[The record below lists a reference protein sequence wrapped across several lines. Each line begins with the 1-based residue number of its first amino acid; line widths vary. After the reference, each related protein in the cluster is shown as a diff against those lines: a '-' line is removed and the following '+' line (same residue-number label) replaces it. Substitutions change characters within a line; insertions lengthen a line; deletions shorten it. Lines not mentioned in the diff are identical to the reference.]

1 MQFTDYY
8 KELGLAKGATEDEI
22 KKAFRSLARKYH
34 PDANPDDPTA
44 EEKFKKIS
52 EAYEV
57 LGDPTKRAKYDQI
70 NSQYRNYQNGGGRG
84 NSWQDF
90 GQSGGFQ
97 FSQDDLGDMFSG
109 TSFGDMISS
118 LFGGGGRTT
127 QRQSRGQAQGRQTR
141 QHIRPE
147 PSQTFAVTL
156 TLDEAFHG
164 ITKRIA
170 FDERKIDVKFK
181 PGISQG
187 QKLKVPVGHL
197 EVQISPHERFTREGN
212 NLKVDEYV
220 PISTAVLGGDVRVK
234 TMSGELTLAIPA
246 GIQSGRTLRL
256 RGQGMPDYNKQS
268 TRGDLYVS
276 VYVDVPSDPTPEQKA
291 LIEQLKEAG
300 L

>member
-1 MQFTDYY
+1 MNFTDYY
-8 KELGLAKGATEDEI
+8 KELGLTKGATEDEI
-22 KKAFRSLARKYH
+22 KKAFRKLARDYH

-57 LGDPTKRAKYDQI
+57 LGDPKKRAKYDQI
-70 NSQYRNYQNGGGRG
+70 NSQYRSYQNGGPRG

-97 FSQDDLGDMFSG
+97 FSQDDLGDMFAG

-118 LFGGGGRTT
+118 LFGGGGQTS
-127 QRQSRGQAQGRQTR
+127 QRQQSGFGQQQRQR
-141 QHIRPE
+141 VQPE
-147 PSQTFAVTL
+147 PAKVFKVAL
-156 TLDEAFHG
+156 TLDEAFNG

-170 FDERKIDVKFK
+170 FDNRKIDVKFK
-181 PGISQG
+181 AGISTG

-197 EVQISPHERFTREGN
+197 EVDVTPHERFTREGN
-212 NLKVDEYV
+212 DLRVDEYI
-220 PISTAVLGGDVRVK
+220 PFSTAALGGEHKVR
-234 TMSGELTLAIPA
+234 TMSGTVTITIPA
-246 GIQSGRTLRL
+246 GAQSGRTMRL
-256 RGQGMPDYNKQS
+256 RGQGMPDYNNSS

-276 VYVDVPSDPTPEQKA
+276 IYVDVPANLTDEQRA
-291 LIEQLKEAG
+291 LLENLRDTN

>member
-1 MQFTDYY
+1 MQFSDYY
-8 KELGLAKGATEDEI
+8 KELGLAKGASEDEI
-22 KKAFRSLARKYH
+22 KKAFRTLARQYH

-57 LGDPTKRAKYDQI
+57 LGDPKKRAKYDQI
-70 NSQYRNYQNGGGRG
+70 NSQYRSYQNGGGRG

-118 LFGGGGRTT
+118 LFGGGAT
-127 QRQSRGQAQGRQTR
+127 QRQSRGRSQARGRQGG
-141 QHIRPE
+141 QHLRPE

-187 QKLKVPVGHL
+187 QKLKVPIGHL
-197 EVQISPHERFTREGN
+197 EVQIAPHERFTREGN

-220 PISTAVLGGDVRVK
+220 PYSTAVSGGEIRVK

-246 GIQSGRTLRL
+246 GTQSGRTLRL
-256 RGQGMPDYNKQS
+256 RGQGMPDYNKPS

-276 VYVDVPSDPTPEQKA
+276 IYVDVPTELTKDQSE
-291 LIEQLKEAG
+291 LIDKIKEAG